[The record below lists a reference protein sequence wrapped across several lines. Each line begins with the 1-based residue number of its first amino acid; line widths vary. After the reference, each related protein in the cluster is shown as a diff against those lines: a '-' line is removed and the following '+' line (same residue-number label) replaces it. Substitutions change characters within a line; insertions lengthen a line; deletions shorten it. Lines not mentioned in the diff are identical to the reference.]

1 MKCGFVS
8 LVGRPNVGKSTLLN
22 SLLGMKLAITSNVSG
37 TTRNVI
43 QGIYHDED
51 SQIIFID
58 TPGIHKPT
66 HKLGNLMNKKAYN
79 NTDGVDVIL
88 FLVDIYK
95 GFGRGDEFIL
105 DKIKDH
111 DVPIFL
117 LLNKVDQFKDKSVL
131 LEKINELKDK
141 YSFAEIIP
149 ISAKKKNNLD
159 QLVSSIKKYLP
170 EMDKIYSD
178 EDLTNVSTRFI
189 MAEFVREKVL
199 ELTRQEI
206 PHSVTCYVENYEEDE
221 KVVHIQVLIVV
232 DRENIKKIIIGK
244 GGSMLKEIGSRAR
257 HDMEA
262 FLGKKVFLETYV
274 KTLKNWRDEEKYFL
288 ELGLKEED
296 EYFLYKIKIK
306 SPL

>member
-22 SLLGMKLAITSNVSG
+22 SLLDMKLAITSNVSG

-43 QGIYHDED
+43 QGIYNDPD

-79 NTDGVDVIL
+79 NTEGVDVIL

-105 DKIKDH
+105 EKIKNH
-111 DVPIFL
+111 GVPVFL

-131 LEKINELKDK
+131 LEKINELKEK
-141 YSFAEIIP
+141 YDFAEIIP

-159 QLVSSIKKYLP
+159 SLISCLKKYLP
-170 EMDKIYSD
+170 DMDKIYSD

-199 ELTRQEI
+199 ELTREEI

-221 KVVHIQVLIVV
+221 NVVHIQVLVVV
-232 DRENIKKIIIGK
+232 DRDNIKKIIIGK
-244 GGSMLKEIGSRAR
+244 GGAMLKEIGSRAR
-257 HDMEA
+257 HDMEE
-262 FLGKKVFLETYV
+262 FLGKKVYLETYV
-274 KTLKNWRDEEKYFL
+274 KTLKNWRDEERYFL
-288 ELGLKEED
+288 ELSL
-296 EYFLYKIKIK
+296 IHI
-306 SPL
+306 